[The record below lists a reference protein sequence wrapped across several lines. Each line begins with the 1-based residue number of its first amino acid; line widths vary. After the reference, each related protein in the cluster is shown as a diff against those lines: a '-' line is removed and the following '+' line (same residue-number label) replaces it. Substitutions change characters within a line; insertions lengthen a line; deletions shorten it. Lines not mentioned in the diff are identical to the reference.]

1 MIRRVLALLAVLG
14 LVPVAATA
22 QVSISADRV
31 LLGSQPCVMRAG
43 AAPPTGGSPCEF
55 YLNTA
60 TGDLWQNVGG
70 QWRDVTSHPV
80 VVTLTANTSVTT
92 PLLGA
97 PVDLT
102 LRPAGDVVLDPTG
115 RDILPGAN
123 YYQNIGSPLRK
134 FLTLHA
140 AELDLETLVAQDVMS
155 TIGGRVVIAP
165 TSQLVVDL
173 APGATSI
180 TVKHNQAVVGD
191 VLRMEG
197 NGQVEFLRVT
207 SGPLGPAGAYV
218 YGVARDLDGSGANA
232 WIAGDAVLNTGSVGK
247 GFIDLYAVSGL
258 LSGFGPTIVGN
269 VRTGAAYN
277 QIGPR
282 WAVGNLNSVGY
293 GTAAYG
299 LAAGNPAG
307 AFFYTDDTNGLV
319 MTGPL
324 GTRVQITPSGTALF
338 AGDGNG
344 VTNIDGGNIRA
355 RTITADKIAVG
366 SLTAAEIGAGT
377 ITGDKIAANTITGD
391 KIVAGAIVAGHI
403 VAGNVT
409 NLTLAASAVTYDK
422 IAAGNVLN
430 GNLGGSAVTYD
441 KIADGHITNAK
452 LAGPSVTYD
461 KIYDGHVTNAKLGNN
476 SVDTNKVIDG
486 SLYGFADIVAG
497 SIYADQIGAG
507 QIIASKIDA
516 YAIYGKYLNANDIY
530 SGTVRSNAMY
540 SNDMY
545 SNTIRSNEVYSNN
558 IYSNTLTSNT
568 LNSNTLNSSAIN
580 GGTITSV
587 TLTSNTINGGTIN
600 GTDINGVNIT
610 GVNLSAANGNVTITP
625 GQGLSISGAGGNGE
639 FHVGGRSIYGNCC
652 TLVMNGDT
660 NVSGS
665 LNTSGTLSAS
675 GTAYFAAIQG
685 SSLNLSG
692 SADVNYIHVW
702 GNYADFNGQ
711 IHAKGT
717 SYFDSDA
724 NVGRDMVVSSQTR
737 TSSFRITGGIPFG
750 DRDNAQWDTG
760 EQQFYR
766 DTSSLRY
773 KQNVQPWAP
782 TDPLAILK
790 LPLVTYDFRAQ
801 PEFNIPVQPGSL
813 GVIAEDVFQIAP
825 LAVRLDSQGRP
836 DAIRRGAFEVYLLAA
851 LKAVNDKR
859 GGEVESLQAQVRSL
873 EERLAA
879 LEAKGRTK

>member
-1 MIRRVLALLAVLG
+1 MIRRLSMLLALLALPAMVS
-14 LVPVAATA
+14 A

-43 AAPPTGGSPCEF
+43 AAPPTGGNPCEF

-60 TGDLWQNVGG
+60 TGDLWQNVAG

-80 VVTLTANTSVTT
+80 VVTLTANTSVST
-92 PLLGA
+92 PLMLA

-102 LRPAGDVVLDPTG
+102 IRPTGDIVLDPTG
-115 RDILPGAN
+115 RDILPGNN
-123 YYQNIGSPLRK
+123 YYQNLGSPFRK

-140 AELDLETLVAQDVMS
+140 AELDLETLVAQDVIS

-165 TSQLVVDL
+165 TTSLVADL
-173 APGATSI
+173 VPASNSM
-180 TVKHNQAVVGD
+180 TVKHNQMVVGD
-191 VLRMEG
+191 VLRLEG
-197 NGQVEFLRVT
+197 NGQVEFMRVT
-207 SGPLGPAGAYV
+207 SGPTGPAGAFV
-218 YGVARDLDGSGANA
+218 YGVTRDLDGSGANL

-247 GFIDLYAVSGL
+247 GFIDLYAVAGL
-258 LSGFGPTIVGN
+258 QAGFGPTIVGN
-269 VRTGAAYN
+269 VRTGAAFN
-277 QIGPR
+277 QWGPR

-324 GTRVQITPSGTALF
+324 GTRVQITPAGTATF
-338 AGDGNG
+338 TGDGNG
-344 VTNIDGGNIRA
+344 VTNINGGNITTRS
-355 RTITADKIAVG
+355 ITALQIVTG
-366 SLTAAEIGAGT
+366 TLTANEIAAVT
-377 ITGDKIAANTITGD
+377 ITGDKIAGNTITGD
-391 KIVAGAIVAGHI
+391 KIVANAIVAGHI
-403 VAGNVT
+403 LAGNVT
-409 NLTLAASAVTYDK
+409 NVTLAASAVTYDK

-441 KIADGHITNAK
+441 KIADGHIINSK

-461 KIYDGHVTNAKLGNN
+461 KIYDGHVTLAKLGAN
-476 SVDTNKVIDG
+476 SVDTSKVVDG
-486 SLYGFADIVAG
+486 SLYGYADIVAG

-587 TLTSNTINGGTIN
+587 TLTSNTVNGGTIN
-600 GTDINGVNIT
+600 GTDINGVNIS
-610 GVNLSAANGNVTITP
+610 GVNLSAAGGNVTITP
-625 GQGLSISGAGGNGE
+625 GGGLSISGASGNGE

-660 NVSGS
+660 NVSGG
-665 LNTSGTLSAS
+665 LAVTGNVSAS
-675 GTAYFAAIQG
+675 GTGYFGPIQG

-692 SADVNYIHVW
+692 SADVNYIHSW
-702 GNYADFNGQ
+702 GPYADFNGQ
-711 IHAKGT
+711 VHVSGT
-717 SYFDSDA
+717 AYLDGDV
-724 NVGRDMVVSSQTR
+724 NIGRDLTINR
-737 TSSFRITGGIPFG
+737 EFNWNGYPYIN
-750 DRDNAQWDTG
+750 NAQVQVSG
-760 EQQFYR
+760 SR
-766 DTSSLRY
+766 MGSVASSIRFKENLR
-773 KQNVQPWAP
+773 PWAP
-782 TDPLAILK
+782 KDPLAILTV
-790 LPLVTYDFRAQ
+790 PLYLYDLKAQ
-801 PEFNIPVQPGSL
+801 PKFNLGVQPNIL
-813 GVIAEDVFQIAP
+813 GVMAEDVIKVAP
-825 LAVRLDSQGRP
+825 EMVLLDKENLP
-836 DAIRRGAFEVYLLAA
+836 YAINQDGMTTYMLAA
-851 LKAVNDKR
+851 MRELSNKIR
-859 GGEVESLQAQVRSL
+859 
-873 EERLAA
+873 A
-879 LEAKGRTK
+879 LEAEVAVLKKGKQ